1 MKKQTVLVTG
11 GAGFIGAN
19 FIHYW
24 LHTHPN
30 DTVINL
36 DALTYAGNLENLTKI
51 ESSPNYTF
59 THGDIRDKELVH
71 KIMDDVDIVV
81 HFAAQSHVDR
91 SIKNPEIFLETN
103 VIGTH
108 VLLEAALKHTI
119 KRFHHIS
126 TDEVFGAL
134 PLNTPNKFDLTTPYN
149 PHSPYSAS
157 KAASDHLVRA
167 YGTTFGLPYTITNCS
182 HNYGPYQFPEK
193 FIALTITNLIE
204 NEKIPVYGD
213 GLYVRD
219 WLYVYDHCTA
229 IDRVLTDGKVGQ
241 TYLVGGLTKDISNL
255 EISKMILKMMG
266 QPESRIEHVKDRPG
280 HDRRYAID
288 WTKIHDELGWSPSVT
303 LEEGLQ
309 KTIEWY
315 QDNLEWWQKLKHDN
329 KAYFTEH
336 YQDNA

>member
-1 MKKQTVLVTG
+1 MSQTVLITG

-19 FIHYW
+19 FVHYW
-24 LHTHPN
+24 LEKHPE
-30 DTVINL
+30 DKVINL
-36 DALTYAGNLENLTKI
+36 DVLTYAGNLDNLK
-51 ESSPNYTF
+51 EVEDNPQYKF
-59 THGDIRDKELVH
+59 VKGDITDHQLVDKLMAE
-71 KIMDDVDIVV
+71 VDTIV
-81 HFAAQSHVDR
+81 HFAAESHVDR
-91 SIKNPEIFLETN
+91 SIKNPEVFLQTN

-108 VLLEAALKHTI
+108 VLLDAALKHKI
-119 KRFHHIS
+119 KHFHHIS

-134 PLNTPNKFDLTTPYN
+134 ELGTEEKFTLDTPYN

-167 YGTTFGLPYTITNCS
+167 YGTTYGLPYTITNCS
-182 HNYGPYQFPEK
+182 NNYGPYQFPEK

-204 NEKIPVYGD
+204 GKQIPVYGD

-229 IDRVLTDGKVGQ
+229 IDRVLADGKLGE
-241 TYLVGGLTKDISNL
+241 TYLVGGLVKDTSNL
-255 EISKMILKMMG
+255 TVSREILRLMDE
-266 QPESRIEHVKDRPG
+266 PESKIEHVEDRPG

-288 WTKIHDELGWSPSVT
+288 WTKINQDLGWEPSVT

-315 QDNLEWWQKLKHDN
+315 QTNPEWWQKLKEEDW
-329 KAYFTEH
+329 FTDH
-336 YQDNA
+336 YA